1 MENRGCFSRYT
12 HAVSSEFGNACSPA
26 TAITWEWRVLEGRSI
41 ALESVKHVPRRGY
54 DGEGEGG
61 LAHRPSIPR
70 LAAST
75 LSNSRPSAFYPC
87 RYRGSTKARTEP
99 RTFAIPERML
109 CLSSFSPCLFSPC
122 VRVRA
127 CKWRGTQLPRV
138 APIKGGQENS
148 RGIKIPSRGKRS
160 PSESFSS
167 PRFARFQRHSYGYGS
182 RHPSI
187 PIVSPQITRRRFL
200 HSHIFYCP
208 VFASLSLSGARV
220 VRRGKKL
227 YLNFERN
234 DPRQPRHR
242 VTDRVV
248 YVYFRMRSWKKRLWQ
263 NIPKNITRPL
273 FRVISPP
280 ASISRFKYKCTL
292 TFYQAPAP
300 DLYIRVNSRRI
311 RSE

>member
-1 MENRGCFSRYT
+1 M
-12 HAVSSEFGNACSPA
+12 
-26 TAITWEWRVLEGRSI
+26 LEGRSI

-208 VFASLSLSGARV
+208 VFASLSLSPLRSESCST
-220 VRRGKKL
+220 GKK
-227 YLNFERN
+227 
-234 DPRQPRHR
+234 
-242 VTDRVV
+242 VV
-248 YVYFRMRSWKKRLWQ
+248 SKFRTKRS
-263 NIPKNITRPL
+263 
-273 FRVISPP
+273 P
-280 ASISRFKYKCTL
+280 ATASSCHGSSR
-292 TFYQAPAP
+292 
-300 DLYIRVNSRRI
+300 IRVFSNAILEKASLAKYPEKYNAAPVSRHLATREHI
-311 RSE
+311 PL